1 MLQKVKVHEI
11 AKDLGLTS
19 KDVIALLEN
28 YGIAVKNSTVLE
40 EKNLDIIFEVLSQ
53 KFDKGGDMDIPNSNG
68 EYGIIEEEPVV
79 VAPEP
84 PKKEKKP
91 EASKEEPVKPKKER
105 VAVVVN
111 TKTSTVDVSRI
122 EKVERIEEMV
132 SDKIKDNMQS
142 KQKIKKNT
150 QNRFSNKKDKRKELK
165 PVKKMEIKPGQL
177 EIEIPDAISVGE
189 LA

>member
-11 AKDLGLTS
+11 AKDLGLGS

-40 EKNLDIIFEVLSQ
+40 EKNLDIIFEVLSR
-53 KFDKGGDMDIPNSNG
+53 KYDKGGEMDIPNSNF
-68 EYGIIEEEPVV
+68 EYGIIEEAPVV
-79 VAPEP
+79 VEKPEA
-84 PKKEKKP
+84 PKKEKK
-91 EASKEEPVKPKKER
+91 EVKEEAPVQPKKER

-132 SDKIKDNMQS
+132 SDKIKDIGS
-142 KQKIKKNT
+142 
-150 QNRFSNKKDKRKELK
+150 L
-165 PVKKMEIKPGQL
+165 
-177 EIEIPDAISVGE
+177 
-189 LA
+189 